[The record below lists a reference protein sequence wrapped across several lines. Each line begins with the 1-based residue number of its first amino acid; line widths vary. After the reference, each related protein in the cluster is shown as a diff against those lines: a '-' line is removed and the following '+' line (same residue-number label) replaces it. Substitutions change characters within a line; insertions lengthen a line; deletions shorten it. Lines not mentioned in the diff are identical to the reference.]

1 MNITEHIINKVA
13 QDTGVT
19 KNLLLSRRRNQFI
32 VDAKQIV
39 VFALSELG
47 FTQQY
52 IGKALNYRDHTT
64 VNHHLNKDCPISH
77 ENRLRATGVVKS
89 YLDMALYENARLKE
103 DLEARLFQP
112 KNGME
117 AV

>member
-1 MNITEHIINKVA
+1 MNITEHIIKKVA

-19 KNLLLSRRRNQFI
+19 KHLLLSGRRHEFI

-39 VFALSELG
+39 VFALSQLG

-52 IGKALNYRDHTT
+52 IGETLNYKDHTT
-64 VNHHLNKDCPISH
+64 VNHHLNKKCRQAY
-77 ENRLRATGVVKS
+77 ENRLRATQVVKS

-103 DLEARLFQP
+103 
-112 KNGME
+112 NIE
-117 AV
+117 AVLDSLENRMGKS

>member
-1 MNITEHIINKVA
+1 MTITNIIIDRVC

-19 KNLLLSRRRNQFI
+19 KNLLMSKRRNQFI

-52 IGKALNYRDHTT
+52 IGEVLNYADHTT
-64 VNHHLNKDCPISH
+64 VNYLKNKKCTSTF
-77 ENRLRATGVVKS
+77 ENRLRASLIVKS
-89 YLDMALYENARLKE
+89 YLDMALFENALLRA
-103 DLEARLFQP
+103 D
-112 KNGME
+112 ME
-117 AV
+117 AKISEEA